1 MYWYRKSA
9 GQGYAPAQNNL
20 GSMYQYGYGVERN
33 YDEAVRLFR
42 LSAEQGSAQGSMSHL
57 GFMYENGKGAAK
69 NLDEARKLYEQAAA
83 QGDE

>member
-1 MYWYRKSA
+1 
-9 GQGYAPAQNNL
+9 
-20 GSMYQYGYGVERN
+20 MYQYGYGVERN

-42 LSAEQGSAQGSMSHL
+42 LSAEQGSAPGMSHL